1 MSNNRL
7 RIYDKFSLGIQ
18 LKINQS
24 RKDNRDDYA
33 EIKYSADAFI
43 LLRLPFTSDEAKKLN
58 QEIFETMYYAALEK
72 SMLIS
77 LERYEKMRFLREQ

>member
-33 EIKYSADAFI
+33 DIKYSADAFI
-43 LLRLPFTSDEAKKLN
+43 LLQST
-58 QEIFETMYYAALEK
+58 QIFFSK
-72 SMLIS
+72 VS
-77 LERYEKMRFLREQ
+77 FL